1 MSELIAQY
9 GYLAV
14 FGLIAVQCLG
24 IPLPGEAALIAAAI
38 YAQHTHRLEIVWVV
52 VAAAAASAL
61 GSIGG
66 YAIGRYTGHPLLIR
80 HGHRIGLNAT
90 RMRLGEYLFS
100 VHGGKILLFGRV
112 VAVLRTY
119 GAMLAGVYSMP
130 PTRFLVFN
138 VIGAILWGAGIGYAA
153 YGFGELFT
161 HLAGVLAWVVLFAG
175 AGLVIASVFYLKRQ
189 EGVLQAQADA
199 AILAPKSRG

>member
-1 MSELIAQY
+1 MSELVAHY
-9 GYLAV
+9 GYFAV

-38 YAQHTHRLEIVWVV
+38 YAEHTHRLEIFWVV
-52 VAAAAASAL
+52 VAAAVASGL

-66 YAIGRYTGHPLLIR
+66 YLIGRHTGHPLLVR
-80 HGHRIGLNAT
+80 HGHKVGLNAA
-90 RMRLGEYLFS
+90 RIRLGEYLFS
-100 VHGGKILLFGRV
+100 IHGGKILLFGRV

-130 PTRFLVFN
+130 PARFLVFN
-138 VIGAILWGAGIGYAA
+138 GIGAVIWGGGIGYAA

-161 HLAGVLAWVVLFAG
+161 HVAGVLAWIVLFAG
-175 AGLVIASVFYLKRQ
+175 AGLIIASVLYLKRK
-189 EGVLQAQADA
+189 EGALQAQADA
-199 AILAPKSRG
+199 AMLAPKSGD